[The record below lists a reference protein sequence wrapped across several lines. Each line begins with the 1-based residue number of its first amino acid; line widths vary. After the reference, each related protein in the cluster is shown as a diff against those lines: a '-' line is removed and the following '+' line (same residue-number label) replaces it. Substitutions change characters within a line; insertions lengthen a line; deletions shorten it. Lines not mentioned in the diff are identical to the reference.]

1 LSGIFEFKISLP
13 VSSASNILF
22 PEGSLKSIDADNNGG
37 TGSTLSEKVV
47 SSAKTKKF
55 RIIKNKIKNTVF
67 FIASSPFFLIL
78 PLRRLL
84 FKLFTT
90 KSPITVIY
98 FQFS

>member
-47 SSAKTKKF
+47 SSAKTKK
-55 RIIKNKIKNTVF
+55 I
-67 FIASSPFFLIL
+67 
-78 PLRRLL
+78 
-84 FKLFTT
+84 
-90 KSPITVIY
+90 
-98 FQFS
+98 